1 MVWESGEGVEG
12 GGGDVVNVCQGL
24 DWKRVFGLHM
34 WYCSSHTARIAE
46 SLAQYTIAFSVSS
59 LYDIHVVYVIGVLFS
74 TLLG

>member
-59 LYDIHVVYVIGVLFS
+59 L
-74 TLLG
+74 